1 MTRPGCSRCLQIPD
15 HWTPEQALAVFEMI
29 DLMRDR
35 LWLLYAADI
44 QRAMRQDQQLVDPR
58 QLPIPLEPDPPF

>member
-1 MTRPGCSRCLQIPD
+1 MTRPSCSRCLQLPD
-15 HWTPEQALAVFEMI
+15 HWTPEQALAVFEML

-44 QRAMRQDQQLVDPR
+44 QHAMRDDQQRIDPR
-58 QLPIPLEPDPPF
+58 QLPIPLDPNSSF

>member
-1 MTRPGCSRCLQIPD
+1 MTRPSCSRCLQLPD
-15 HWTPEQALAVFEMI
+15 HWTPEQALAVFEML

-44 QRAMRQDQQLVDPR
+44 QHAMRDDQQRVNPQ
-58 QLPIPLEPDPPF
+58 QLPIPLEPDQPF